1 MSSFDE
7 AVEACKAVNARM
19 PPHLA
24 AWLVAQE
31 AYNRTYDQ
39 PQLGQALYDL
49 MGGPGPE
56 PLASIVARMVH
67 PNLEL
72 RFPEGGV
79 ELRAALEDF
88 IAKSGRP
95 AGPPQV
101 KMYLSSV
108 ASMPKPK
115 DSGEWLA
122 GRPQLDASGR
132 VIDRQQ
138 AGGAPPPAAFE
149 PPKMSEAEL
158 QLARAPRKPGT
169 WVDAA
174 PYRDDPGRR
183 GPSRALAAVIVLAVL
198 GAGAVAAFMLFPTLQ
213 RKLPLPVTPA
223 KALVVSSTPEGAQV
237 VVEGAVIG
245 TTPYAGDNRWKGRPK
260 LELRLPGYD
269 TFRDS
274 FEGGKDQ
281 SIAAT
286 LKKKAK

>member
-1 MSSFDE
+1 MSAFDE

-24 AWLVAQE
+24 AWLVARE
-31 AYNRTYDQ
+31 AESRTYDQ

-72 RFPEGGV
+72 RFPADGV
-79 ELRAALEDF
+79 ELRAALQEF
-88 IAKSGRP
+88 IASTGRP

-132 VIDRQQ
+132 VIDRQR
-138 AGGAPPPAAFE
+138 AGAGPPPTAAFE
-149 PPKMSEAEL
+149 PPKMTDAEL

-169 WVDAA
+169 WVETG
-174 PYRDDPGRR
+174 PYRDDAGKR
-183 GPSRALAAVIVLAVL
+183 GMNKALVAVIVLAVL
-198 GAGAVAAFMLFPTLQ
+198 GAGALAAFMAFPTLQ
-213 RKLPLPVTPA
+213 RKLPLPATPA

-260 LELRLPGYD
+260 LELRLPGYE
-269 TFRDS
+269 TFKGS
-274 FEGGKDQ
+274 FEGGRDQ
-281 SIAAT
+281 GIAAT
-286 LKKKAK
+286 LKKK